1 MTFLNLLLL
10 GGMAAAAI
18 PVLLHFFNR
27 SRPRVVQW
35 GAMHLLDAAF
45 QAHTRRLKF
54 EQFLLLLVRCL
65 IPVLLALCMARPV
78 LTGMRALL
86 GGAKTSLVILLD
98 DSYSMS
104 AGAGAASNFAQAKE
118 AAAKLI
124 EQAGSGSEVAVILMG
139 GTPRQLLEAPTLDTV
154 RVTKALAQ
162 LEANFGA
169 ANFPEA
175 LELAANVAAQMQHGL
190 KEFVVLSD
198 FQKAS
203 FSDGEAA
210 ARGRALQT
218 LKRLPVPPRVTFLHV
233 GTESRDNV
241 AVESLDLPKLAL
253 GVNQSLQVRATLRN
267 FGERTWPDL
276 RVYFHADGRERG
288 AQQIALA
295 PGEQRQVLFTHAF
308 DTAGFHTLEVHTD
321 ADALKADNSL
331 AAVVTVWEKLPALLV
346 NGDPSPEPLKGETD
360 YLDIALSPAMKAATG
375 GSDLILTRII
385 QPGDLTPDALS
396 KSRVVVLANV
406 RQLADAQVRA
416 LAEFVASGG
425 GLLVFPGN
433 RVNTDWYHRALRAA
447 GLLPLPFSA
456 LAGGLEDGKPRAK
469 IVVQPFTHPAMEL
482 FNDARNG
489 NLADAEMK
497 LWFQLGARQEQ
508 ADPGLAVLA
517 QLSTAD
523 PYLVEKKLGEGRV
536 LQCAVPCDADWSNL
550 PVRPAF
556 VPLMQRL
563 VIYLASQAQPP
574 RNVEVGKPL
583 AAFVSRT
590 HVGRKAHF
598 TAPDG
603 VRHDAEITGRGALG
617 YVEFTKTGR
626 PGTYTL
632 AAPDGGATPFVVS
645 TARAESDLR
654 QLTEPERK
662 TLAESLQ
669 ATLLTSVADYQQMD
683 QDRRFGREVWKP
695 LLWAVLALCFSEL
708 LLVQWFTR
716 QKGGKP

>member
-1 MTFLNLLLL
+1 MTFLNVILL

-54 EQFLLLLVRCL
+54 ERWLLLLVRCL

-104 AGAGAASNFAQAKE
+104 AGAGATSNFAQAKE
-118 AAAKLI
+118 AAGKLI
-124 EQAGSGSEVAVILMG
+124 EQAGSGSDVAVVLMG

-154 RVTKALAQ
+154 RVTKALTK

-190 KEFVVLSD
+190 KECIVISD
-198 FQKAS
+198 FQKVS
-203 FSDGEAA
+203 FSEGEAA
-210 ARGRALQT
+210 ARGRALQAM
-218 LKRLPVPPRVTFLHV
+218 KRLPVPPRLTFFHV
-233 GTESRDNV
+233 GVEARDNV

-253 GVNQSLQVRATLRN
+253 GVNQPLQVRATVRN
-267 FGERTWPDL
+267 FGERAWPDL
-276 RVYFHADGRERG
+276 RVYFQADGRERG

-295 PGEQRQVLFTHAF
+295 AGEQRQVLFTHTF
-308 DTAGFHTLEVHTD
+308 DTAGFHTLEVTAD

-331 AAVVTVWEKLPALLV
+331 AAVVGVWDKLPALLV
-346 NGDPSPEPLKGETD
+346 NGDPSNEPLKGETD
-360 YLDIALSPAMKAATG
+360 YLDLALSPAMKSAG
-375 GSDLILTRII
+375 GSDLILTRVVL
-385 QPGDLTPDALS
+385 PGELTPEVIARA
-396 KSRVVVLANV
+396 RVVVLANV
-406 RQLADAQVRA
+406 RQLTDTQVRA
-416 LAEFVASGG
+416 LAEFVANGG

-433 RVNTDWYHRALRAA
+433 RINTDWYQRTLRAA
-447 GLLPLPFSA
+447 GLLPLPFNT

-469 IVVQPFTHPAMEL
+469 IVVQPFTHPALEL

-497 LWFQLGARQEQ
+497 LWFQLGTRQEQ
-508 ADPGLAVLA
+508 NDAGLSILA

-523 PYLVEKKLGEGRV
+523 PFLVEKKNGEGRII
-536 LQCAVPCDADWSNL
+536 QCAVPCDADWGNL
-550 PVRPAF
+550 PVRPVF

-563 VIYLASQAQPP
+563 VVYLASQAQPP
-574 RNVEVGKPL
+574 RNVEVGRPL
-583 AAFVSRT
+583 AAFVSRA

-598 TAPDG
+598 TVPDG
-603 VRHDAEITGRGALG
+603 ERHEIEITGRGALG
-617 YVEFTKTGR
+617 YVEFVKTTR

-632 AAPDGGATPFVVS
+632 AGPDGGATPFVVS
-645 TARAESDLR
+645 APRGESDLR

-662 TLAESLQ
+662 ALAESLNG
-669 ATLLTSVADYQQMD
+669 TLLGSVADYQQMD
-683 QDRRFGREVWKP
+683 KDRRFGREAWKP
-695 LLWAVLALCFSEL
+695 LLWAVLFLCFSEL
-708 LLVQWFTR
+708 VLVQWFTR